1 MALPNRREANGAL
14 DGSTCPRWDS
24 LLRFAVPKNVKY
36 QAKRVIFHPGQ
47 VPLSNALFIDGEALF
62 NSLANHAKLESAV
75 SIFSKVPIGPRL

>member
-1 MALPNRREANGAL
+1 MAAL
-14 DGSTCPRWDS
+14 VPDGIACCV
-24 LLRFAVPKNVKY
+24 LQYQKNVKY

-75 SIFSKVPIGPRL
+75 SIFSIVTIGPRL